1 VKEVPMTVKAA
12 FEPDEWKLVEEGP
25 TSAAMLVITSQ
36 RGGTFRETLAM
47 GKEYAE
53 ARQQHG
59 QSELLDELVSSK
71 PHVDHARFH
80 SPDEL
85 RDHVVERLREAVA
98 LLQSKAE
105 PKEVEDYKTFV
116 VAVSERV
123 AAAHS
128 EHGQQVSP
136 PEQAA
141 IDAIKGALA

>member
-1 VKEVPMTVKAA
+1 MTAKAA
-12 FEPDEWKLVEEGP
+12 FEPNEWKLVEEGP

-59 QSELLDELVSSK
+59 QSELLDELVGAR
-71 PHVDHARFH
+71 PHVDHARSH
-80 SPDEL
+80 SPEEL
-85 RDHVVERLREAVA
+85 TEHVVERLREAVA
-98 LLQSKAE
+98 VLQKKAE
-105 PKEVEDYKTFV
+105 PQEVEDYRTFIV
-116 VAVSERV
+116 TLSERV

-128 EHGQQVSP
+128 EHGQPVSE

-141 IDAIKGALA
+141 IDAIKGALG

>member
-1 VKEVPMTVKAA
+1 MTAKAA

-59 QSELLDELVSSK
+59 HSELLDELVAAR

-80 SPDEL
+80 SPEEL
-85 RDHVVERLREAVA
+85 TQHVVERLREAVA
-98 LLQSKAE
+98 VLQKKAE
-105 PKEVEDYKTFV
+105 PQELEDYKTFV
-116 VAVSERV
+116 VSLAERV
-123 AAAHS
+123 AGAHS
-128 EHGQQVSP
+128 EGGKPVSEA
-136 PEQAA
+136 EQSA
-141 IDAIKGALA
+141 IEAIKGALG

>member
-1 VKEVPMTVKAA
+1 MTAKAA

-25 TSAAMLVITSQ
+25 TGAAMLVIMSQ

-59 QSELLDELVSSK
+59 QSELLDELVGAR

-80 SPDEL
+80 SPEEL
-85 RDHVVERLREAVA
+85 TEHVVERLREAVA
-98 LLQSKAE
+98 VLQKKAE
-105 PKEVEDYKTFV
+105 PQEVEDYRTFIV
-116 VAVSERV
+116 TLSERV

-128 EHGQQVSP
+128 EHGQPVSE

-141 IDAIKGALA
+141 IDAIKGALG

>member
-1 VKEVPMTVKAA
+1 MTVKAA

-105 PKEVEDYKTFV
+105 PKEVEEYKTFV

-141 IDAIKGALA
+141 IDAINGALAS

>member
-1 VKEVPMTVKAA
+1 MTAKAA
-12 FEPDEWKLVEEGP
+12 FEPNEWKLVEEGP

-53 ARQQHG
+53 TRKQHG
-59 QSELLDELVSSK
+59 QSELLDELVAAR

-80 SPDEL
+80 SPEEL
-85 RDHVVERLREAVA
+85 TEHVVERLREAVA
-98 LLQSKAE
+98 VLQKKAE
-105 PKEVEDYKTFV
+105 PQEVEDYRTFIV
-116 VAVSERV
+116 TLSERV

-128 EHGQQVSP
+128 EHGQPVSE

-141 IDAIKGALA
+141 IDAIKGALG

>member
-1 VKEVPMTVKAA
+1 MTAKAA

-59 QSELLDELVSSK
+59 QSELLDELVSSR
-71 PHVDHARFH
+71 PHIDHARFH
-80 SPDEL
+80 SPEEL
-85 RDHVVERLREAVA
+85 TAHVVERLREAVA
-98 LLQSKAE
+98 VLQKKAE
-105 PKEVEDYKTFV
+105 PQELEDYRTFV
-116 VAVSERV
+116 VSVSERV
-123 AAAHS
+123 AKAHS
-128 EHGQQVSP
+128 EGGQPVSA

>member
-1 VKEVPMTVKAA
+1 MTVKAT

-105 PKEVEDYKTFV
+105 PKEVEEYKTFV

-123 AAAHS
+123 AGAHS

>member
-1 VKEVPMTVKAA
+1 MTAKAA

-59 QSELLDELVSSK
+59 HSELLDELVAAR

-80 SPDEL
+80 SPEEL
-85 RDHVVERLREAVA
+85 TQHVVERLREAVA
-98 LLQSKAE
+98 VLQKKAE
-105 PKEVEDYKTFV
+105 PQELEDYKTFV
-116 VAVSERV
+116 VSLSERV
-123 AAAHS
+123 AGAHS
-128 EHGQQVSP
+128 EGGKPVSEA
-136 PEQAA
+136 EQSA
-141 IDAIKGALA
+141 IEAIKGALG